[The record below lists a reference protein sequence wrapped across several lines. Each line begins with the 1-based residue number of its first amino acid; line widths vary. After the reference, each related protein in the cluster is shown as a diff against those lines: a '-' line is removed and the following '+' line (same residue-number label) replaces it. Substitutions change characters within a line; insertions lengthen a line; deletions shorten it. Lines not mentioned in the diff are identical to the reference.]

1 MASPHRTRLR
11 SAYIQA
17 VTDVGGCHAYDHT
30 DDAFMQSIDNRLD
43 ELDKRGKVP
52 SLSNASGQT
61 LRTAAPRTYG
71 QDQGRDSGKIGDGQ
85 T

>member
-1 MASPHRTRLR
+1 
-11 SAYIQA
+11 
-17 VTDVGGCHAYDHT
+17 
-30 DDAFMQSIDNRLD
+30 MQSIDNRLD